1 MKTNVYSVQRLRT
14 AVSQSLSRMGLRQV
28 IAAAVQSVVSSL
40 DSNNKRNGKECRLPV
55 SSRGPI
61 ENLDLLSFN
70 AFERMDFQEFHFHVS
85 SVGKLWIDLECRGWH
100 T

>member
-1 MKTNVYSVQRLRT
+1 MQRLW
-14 AVSQSLSRMGLRQV
+14 ASVAQSLSRMGPRQV

-40 DSNNKRNGKECRLPV
+40 DFNTKRNEKVCHLPV
-55 SSRGPI
+55 SFPGHT

-70 AFERMDFQEFHFHVS
+70 AFERMDFQAFHFHVS

-100 T
+100 M